1 MEEII
6 FKTGTDV
13 TDKWINYISSE
24 ANSIAQLDEFGIN
37 NYVDRQVSQPQLVDY
52 LSKENIESKLFS
64 GLEITNINPLA
75 LSFAQEMNVSVHLP
89 DWLRPRFAK
98 LKTKIKKILCDV
110 TAAFIKEGKTDWKA
124 IIGAILLALIPA
136 FAGGVPAIILPIV
149 IGLVAQ
155 LMKYGYNQVCP
166 V

>member
-6 FKTGTDV
+6 FKKEEDV
-13 TDKWINYISSE
+13 TDKWLNYILSE

-37 NYVDRQVSQPQLVDY
+37 NYVDRQVSHPQLVDY

-64 GLEITNINPLA
+64 GLEMANIKPLA
-75 LSFAQEMNVSVHLP
+75 LSLAQEINLNSHLP
-89 DWLRPRFAK
+89 DWLGLRFNK
-98 LKTKIKKILCDV
+98 LKKKIKKIFCEV
-110 TAAFIKEGKTDWKA
+110 TAAFLKEGKIDWKA

-136 FAGGVPAIILPIV
+136 FASGVPAIILPIV